1 MMMVNS
7 VDNDENIRIGVEV
20 HVYDDYKDGEE
31 DVSPQ
36 QQGHHLCMAEGAG
49 IVQGNQAT

>member
-1 MMMVNS
+1 M
-7 VDNDENIRIGVEV
+7 RTRVEV
-20 HVYDDYKDGEE
+20 HVYDDYNDDDE

-36 QQGHHLCMAEGAG
+36 QQGHHLCMAKGAG

>member
-1 MMMVNS
+1 MMENGD
-7 VDNDENIRIGVEV
+7 DNDENMRTRVEL

-36 QQGHHLCMAEGAG
+36 QQGNHFCMAEGAG

>member
-1 MMMVNS
+1 M
-7 VDNDENIRIGVEV
+7 RTGVEV

-36 QQGHHLCMAEGAG
+36 QQGDHLCMAKGAG